1 MKCLSLQGM
10 GMVRVQVI
18 FVREKRV
25 ALGSDA
31 DGLETVVLGIFFV
44 RLGMGIVG
52 RGNGAVR
59 MGNGGEGKESVGACR
74 ESDDEEESVS
84 DLKKK
89 IF

>member
-44 RLGMGIVG
+44 RLRMGIVG

>member
-1 MKCLSLQGM
+1 MKFQSLQGM

-25 ALGSDA
+25 ALGNDA
-31 DGLETVVLGIFFV
+31 DALETVVPGIFFV

-52 RGNGAVR
+52 QGNDAVR
-59 MGNGGEGKESVGACR
+59 MGNGGEEKESVGAGR